1 MDASSRPAWW
11 ASLMKRPL
19 LLGLLLYFVL
29 LSIQYGIK
37 AAGGDGTNSAIMRW
51 REQLLKFQD
60 GEDIFD
66 TTVYPNPPIMALIL
80 SPIATWT
87 DHVGPPPWVAGLGWF
102 YLKVLMTLLT
112 LHWVFRLVESP
123 TRPFTQAAKVLT
135 VLLSLRAITG
145 DLQHGNVNLFI
156 LFLVAGALSA
166 FQKRRDFLA
175 GLLVAL
181 ATSCKVTPALFVPY
195 LVWKRAWKS
204 LVGVCAGV
212 ALFFWPGVVPA
223 MFLGWEQNLKCVESW
238 TAHMVKPF
246 VVDGMVTSEHN
257 NQSLP
262 GLVYRLLT
270 DSPSFVEYPDG
281 KTWTPARYDNII
293 SLSPLAARWLV
304 KLCMGLF
311 GLFILWSCRTPRSE
325 SGEANPRL
333 AAEYSLIILGMLLF
347 SERTWKHHCVTL
359 LLPFAVL
366 SYHLSLWWDRW
377 AMRGVILAAL
387 GATVLLM
394 STTSISLL
402 GRDFGKLAQVYG
414 AYVGA
419 FIVLAGALTVVLRQ
433 SRNVATL
440 ARTNARSL
448 AA

>member
-1 MDASSRPAWW
+1 MDAPSRPAWW
-11 ASLMKRPL
+11 TSLTRRPL

-37 AAGGDGTNSAIMRW
+37 AASGDGTNSAIMRW
-51 REQLLKFQD
+51 RQQLLQFQD

-66 TTVYPNPPIMALIL
+66 KTVYPNPPIMALIL
-80 SPIATWT
+80 TPIATWT
-87 DHVGPPPWVAGLGWF
+87 DHVGLPPWVAGLGWF
-102 YLKVLMTLLT
+102 YLKVLMTLLA

-123 TRPFTQAAKVLT
+123 TRPFPMPARVLT

-156 LFLVAGALSA
+156 LFLVVAALSA
-166 FQKRRDFLA
+166 LQSRRDFLA
-175 GLLVAL
+175 GLVVAL
-181 ATSCKVTPALFVPY
+181 AASCKVTPVLFVPY

-204 LVGVCAGV
+204 LAGV
-212 ALFFWPGVVPA
+212 AVGIALFFWPGVVPA
-223 MFLGWEQNLKCVESW
+223 QFLGWEKNFQCVESW

-262 GLVYRLLT
+262 GLTYRLLT
-270 DSPSFVEYPDG
+270 HSPSFVKYPEG
-281 KTWTPARYDNII
+281 IWTPDRYDNIA
-293 SLSPLAARWLV
+293 SLSPEVARWLV

-311 GLFILWSCRTPRSE
+311 GLLILWTCRTPRTDS
-325 SGEANPRL
+325 SDANPRL

-366 SYHLSLWWDRW
+366 SYYLALWWQRLV
-377 AMRGVILAAL
+377 RRTLLLGVLAVV
-387 GATVLLM
+387 VLLT

-414 AYVGA
+414 AYVAA
-419 FIVLAGALTVVLRQ
+419 FVVLAGALAFVLRQ
-433 SRNVATL
+433 PRMVVAG
-440 ARTNARSL
+440 ARVQPRSI